1 MFAAVRVDQT
11 NGTIDGWTEQEIID
25 LGATDS
31 AEYTAALTKAQAV
44 FGDEYAAIEAGH
56 VKFLDGDFTIAGKIG
71 IMAGLS
77 EDYSCRGR
85 AYC

>member
-25 LGATDS
+25 LGAADS

-44 FGDEYAAIEAGH
+44 FGDEYAAIEEGD
-56 VKFLDGDFTIAGKIG
+56 VKLLMVISLLLAR
-71 IMAGLS
+71 LVLW
-77 EDYSCRGR
+77 RV
-85 AYC
+85 